1 MKRRS
6 FIRQIIWAGVSPG
19 ILLPRSVRASRSF
32 NGTDQYFLITS
43 TPVTNYP
50 MTLAAWVRRAATG
63 ITDRIM
69 GVMSGADSGVMLDLT
84 AGNVARARSATT
96 SAFSSA
102 TGATTIAAETW
113 VHCCGVFASDS
124 SRVIYLNGVSDGTST
139 TSRAITGVNRIIIGV
154 YYFASALSGHFAGQ
168 LADVVVFNRALSAA
182 EVAQLYT
189 GGPRVVRNGL
199 VFWTRMTEAGDLK
212 DLVGGRTLT
221 AFNAPPVSEL
231 HPRTR

>member
-1 MKRRS
+1 M
-6 FIRQIIWAGVSPG
+6 
-19 ILLPRSVRASRSF
+19 SRSF
-32 NGTDQYFLITS
+32 NGSDQYFLVTS
-43 TPVTNYP
+43 TPVTAYP

-84 AGNVARARSATT
+84 SGNVARARSATT

-139 TSRAITGVNRIIIGV
+139 VSRAITGVNRIIIGV
-154 YYFASALSGHFAGQ
+154 YYVASALSGHFAGQ

-182 EVAQLYT
+182 EVAQLYRW
-189 GGPRVVRNGL
+189 GPMSLPRNGL
-199 VFWTRMTEAGDLK
+199 VFWTRMTEAGDLR
-212 DLVGGRTLT
+212 DLVGGRILT
-221 AFNAPPVSEL
+221 PYNSPGVSPL
-231 HPRTR
+231 HPRVR